1 MRKHIYF
8 TLMVFIMFFDG
19 YIVAVINNYW
29 IELLV
34 LPIVYGGTAGWL
46 FSQALKECREET
58 RDEMILLALEQMLK
72 DAETKE
78 EIEENNEQ
86 SKETME

>member
-8 TLMVFIMFFDG
+8 TLMFFIIFLDG
-19 YIVAVINNYW
+19 YFVSFINNYW

-34 LPIVYGGTAGWL
+34 LPIVCGGTAGWL
-46 FSQALKECREET
+46 YDKILKECRKEAIDET
-58 RDEMILLALEQMLK
+58 LEIMAEVEIGMALNE
-72 DAETKE
+72 
-78 EIEENNEQ
+78 EENNEQ

>member
-8 TLMVFIMFFDG
+8 TLFFIIIFLDG
-19 YIVAVINNYW
+19 CFVSFINNYW

-34 LPIVYGGTAGWL
+34 LPIVCGGTAGWL
-46 FSQALKECREET
+46 YSKALKECRKEAIKET
-58 RDEMILLALEQMLK
+58 LKTMIEVEIGMALNE
-72 DAETKE
+72 
-78 EIEENNEQ
+78 EENNEQ

>member
-8 TLMVFIMFFDG
+8 TLFFLIIFLDG
-19 YIVAVINNYW
+19 YFMAAINNYW

-34 LPIVYGGTAGWL
+34 LPIVCGGTASWL
-46 FSQALKECREET
+46 YGEMLEECRKEVIDET
-58 RDEMILLALEQMLK
+58 LEIMAEVEIEMALNE
-72 DAETKE
+72 
-78 EIEENNEQ
+78 EENNEQ

>member
-8 TLMVFIMFFDG
+8 TLMFCIIFCNGF
-19 YIVAVINNYW
+19 IVAVINNYW

-34 LPIVYGGTAGWL
+34 LPIVCGGTAGWL
-46 FSQALKECREET
+46 YSKVLKECRKEAVIE
-58 RDEMILLALEQMLK
+58 ILKTMVEV
-72 DAETKE
+72 
-78 EIEENNEQ
+78 EIEMALNKEKNNEQ

>member
-8 TLMVFIMFFDG
+8 TLIVLIIFLEG
-19 YIVAVINNYW
+19 YIVAFINNYW

-34 LPIVYGGTAGWL
+34 LPIVCGGTAGWL
-46 FSQALKECREET
+46 YSKVLKECRKEAVIGTLET
-58 RDEMILLALEQMLK
+58 IIEGIGTALNK
-72 DAETKE
+72 
-78 EIEENNEQ
+78 EENNEQ

>member
-8 TLMVFIMFFDG
+8 TLMFFIIFFNG
-19 YIVAVINNYW
+19 FIVAVINNYW

-34 LPIVYGGTAGWL
+34 LPIVCGGTAGWL
-46 FSQALKECREET
+46 YSKVLKECRKEAVIGTLKTMVEVEI
-58 RDEMILLALEQMLK
+58 EMALNK
-72 DAETKE
+72 
-78 EIEENNEQ
+78 EENNEQ

>member
-8 TLMVFIMFFDG
+8 TLIFFIIFLDG
-19 YIVAVINNYW
+19 YFVSFINNYW

-34 LPIVYGGTAGWL
+34 LPIVCGGTTGYLYANV
-46 FSQALKECREET
+46 LKECRKEAIDET
-58 RDEMILLALEQMLK
+58 LETMAEVEIEMALNE
-72 DAETKE
+72 
-78 EIEENNEQ
+78 EENNEQ

>member
-8 TLMVFIMFFDG
+8 TLFFLIIFLDG
-19 YIVAVINNYW
+19 YIVAAINNYW

-34 LPIVYGGTAGWL
+34 LPIVCGGIAGWL
-46 FSQALKECREET
+46 YSKVLKECRKEAVKET
-58 RDEMILLALEQMLK
+58 LKTMIEVEIEMALNE
-72 DAETKE
+72 
-78 EIEENNEQ
+78 EENNEQ

>member
-8 TLMVFIMFFDG
+8 TLFFLIIFLDG
-19 YIVAVINNYW
+19 YIVAAINNYW

-34 LPIVYGGTAGWL
+34 LPIICGGSAGWL
-46 FSQALKECREET
+46 YSKVLKECRKEAV
-58 RDEMILLALEQMLK
+58 IGALETIIEGIGTALN
-72 DAETKE
+72 E
-78 EIEENNEQ
+78 EENNEQ

>member
-1 MRKHIYF
+1 
-8 TLMVFIMFFDG
+8 MVLIIFFEG

-34 LPIVYGGTAGWL
+34 LPIVCGGTAGWL
-46 FSQALKECREET
+46 YAKILNECRKEAIKET
-58 RDEMILLALEQMLK
+58 LKTMIEVEIEMELNE
-72 DAETKE
+72 
-78 EIEENNEQ
+78 EENNEQ